1 MVEKLEGHFSA
12 LQFQCPRCAELHCDD
27 YEMLDIG
34 VPSEWRCSGCERLF
48 TILLTECDYC
58 AAEAIEVA
66 LVATELAYVSTLPC
80 PSCGKRSAQHEEAQ
94 ADIDFG

>member
-34 VPSEWRCSGCERLF
+34 VPSEWRCSGCGRLF